1 MPKPKFK
8 EPIKLSYEQ
17 IQVLEGA
24 LLGDGSLLMHKNG
37 KNAIFTYTS
46 KSKQHIEFVGKY
58 FKEYCSTPSKY
69 IKKTS
74 YYDKRTDKIY
84 TRYYFKTCSNSTFTE
99 YYNKW
104 YKNHVKHLPD
114 GLKLT
119 SLSCLIWY
127 IGDGGLN
134 NSKRSQEVKLSTHCF
149 SKNSQEK
156 ILLPQL
162 KQFNSYLV
170 KADKDKLGNYQYC
183 IHIPHRSIKDFLEY
197 IGECP
202 FDDYLYKWNYR
213 EYINKIPDNHLN
225 KEKQICDLYKNGETY
240 YAIAKKM
247 NIEPS
252 VAKYYLV
259 KNGLY
264 VSKANDKT
272 KNAVIQFQDGHP
284 RNIYISMSDAARQ
297 LNICVSAICLVC
309 SGKRRSCKNSQWKK
323 FLDLSKDE
331 QKDIRNK
338 FTDFFI

>member
-1 MPKPKFK
+1 MAKQILK

-24 LLGDGSLLMHKNG
+24 LLGDGSLVMHKHG
-37 KNAIFTYTS
+37 KNAIFSYTS

-58 FKEYCSTPSKY
+58 FKEYCSVPSKY

-74 YYDKRTDKIY
+74 YHDKRTDKVY

-104 YKNHVKHLPD
+104 YRNHIKYPPD
-114 GLKLT
+114 DFKLT
-119 SLSCLIWY
+119 PLSCLVWY
-127 IGDGGLN
+127 IGDGGLI
-134 NSKRSQEVKLSTHCF
+134 NSKYSQEIKLSTHCF
-149 SKNSQEK
+149 SRESQEK

-162 KQFNSYLV
+162 EQFNSYLV
-170 KADKDKLGNYQYC
+170 KADKNKLGNYQYC
-183 IHIPHRSIKDFLEY
+183 IHIPHRSVKSFLEY

-213 EYINKIPDNHLN
+213 EYINKMPDNHLD
-225 KEKQICDLYKNGETY
+225 KEEQICDLYKNGGTY
-240 YAIAKKM
+240 YAIAKKL

-259 KNGLY
+259 KNDLY

-272 KNAVIQFQDGHP
+272 RNAVVQFQDNYP
-284 RNIYISMSDAARQ
+284 INIYPSMSDAARQ

-309 SGKRRSCKNSQWKK
+309 NGKRKSCKSFQWKK
-323 FLDLSKDE
+323 FLDLSSDE
-331 QKDIRNK
+331 QENMRNK
-338 FTDFFI
+338 FADFFI